1 MVNNYFKK
9 LLVFSLLLSTTFS
22 ISQTQEQILE
32 IKKAN
37 NTQELKNIEESSR
50 LIQVEAKEKALAMAS
65 VKGWEITYTKDGS
78 LYELMKV
85 SEDNRPIYYKTFNQ
99 NAAISTRVNH
109 LNT

>member
-85 SEDNRPIYYKTFNQ
+85 SEDNRPIY
-99 NAAISTRVNH
+99 
-109 LNT
+109 